1 MSGKLKKTEPEAVI
15 QEEST
20 CSAASDEGKA
30 ASTFSPLSCNIP
42 QTAIPCTVSSAQQA
56 TEYNVTTGRQ
66 TPAPQHDND
75 LSSADVPNASTLERA
90 NKTRYTTLP
99 NARSTDLD
107 RKNLMVLVQIM
118 LKYLDNNDRNLRVE
132 VKKAVADCTKKN
144 REGHPDYRFLVDSI
158 TNRLRLLVGEMHWLQ
173 LENLMEHY
181 RMNPTRGR
189 AKSSDSVRK
198 FVAV

>member
-1 MSGKLKKTEPEAVI
+1 MSGKLKKTEPEAVT
-15 QEEST
+15 QEESS
-20 CSAASDEGKA
+20 CSVASDEGKA
-30 ASTFSPLSCNIP
+30 SSTFSLSCNLP

-66 TPAPQHDND
+66 TRAPQHDDD
-75 LSSADVPNASTLERA
+75 LSSADVPKASTLESA
-90 NKTRYTTLP
+90 NKTRCTTLP
-99 NARSTDLD
+99 NPRSTDLN
-107 RKNLMVLVQIM
+107 RKNLMVLIQIM

-158 TNRLRLLVGEMHWLQ
+158 TNRLRLLVGEMHWSS

-181 RMNPTRGR
+181 RKNPTRAT

-198 FVAV
+198 FLAV